1 MADKKLVE
9 KDVKELAERIALPF
23 GFEVVD
29 VEFKAGTNSSL
40 TIFIYKDGGI
50 ELDDCEVFHN
60 AIDLPLDELDPTQG
74 KPYTLNVSS
83 PGLDRP
89 FKTDRDYEK
98 HLGQKIEVR
107 LYAPL
112 QGQKYFEG
120 ILADFDQGT
129 ITLELPKSELKLER
143 TRIAKAN
150 VAIEFD

>member
-1 MADKKLVE
+1 MADKKAIE
-9 KDVKELAERIALPF
+9 SSVKELAERIALPF

-40 TIFIYKDGGI
+40 TIFIDKDGGI

>member
-1 MADKKLVE
+1 MADKKLIE
-9 KDVKELAERIALPF
+9 KDVKELAERVASTF

-29 VEFKAGTNSSL
+29 VEFKSGNNSSL
-40 TIFIYKDGGI
+40 TIFIDKEGGI

-60 AIDLPLDELDPTQG
+60 AVDLPLDELDPTHG

>member
-1 MADKKLVE
+1 MADKKAIE
-9 KDVKELAERIALPF
+9 SSVKELAERVASTF

-29 VEFKAGTNSSL
+29 VEFKSGNNSSL
-40 TIFIYKDGGI
+40 TIFIDKENGI
-50 ELDDCEVFHN
+50 NLDDCEVFHN
-60 AIDLPLDELDPTQG
+60 AVDLPLDELDPTCG